1 MNNSLLIHDMTR
13 CAKIILLC
21 SLILASAICVIKLSC
36 CVWAEL
42 IQVNDEVDVWLE
54 QNHLSKYK
62 QLFKDK
68 GMNLFAILVAF

>member
-1 MNNSLLIHDMTR
+1 MTR
-13 CAKIILLC
+13 CAKIVLIC
-21 SLILASAICVIKLSC
+21 SLILASAVCVIKLSS

-54 QNHLSKYK
+54 QNQLSKYK

-68 GMNLFAILVAF
+68 GNGSF